1 MKHTVYISRESIKF
15 KRSLN
20 NIMFMEQP
28 SSKLFSKFDR
38 LILVAGGRTAYIGS
52 AKHAVDFCLRLVQ
65 VQIFYKQLVTA
76 YIGIAKHAVDF
87 CSRLVQVQIVHLQN
101 N

>member
-15 KRSLN
+15 EHSLN

-52 AKHAVDFCLRLVQ
+52 AKHAVDFC
-65 VQIFYKQLVTA
+65 
-76 YIGIAKHAVDF
+76 
-87 CSRLVQVQIVHLQN
+87 SRLVQVHLVHLQN